1 VLDIAA
7 AALRPGITGDELDRI
22 VYDATIARKCYPSPL
37 NYNGALPRRG
47 AGGRDRRAAGGAS
60 ITQAYSLVFTT
71 AGFPKSFCVSVN
83 EVRLRDAS
91 GALRSP
97 PAQLHARR
105 MVSLA

>member
-1 VLDIAA
+1 MVRCRVAVLAGAIDEPPAA
-7 AALRPGITGDELDRI
+7 Q
-22 VYDATIARKCYPSPL
+22 VS
-37 NYNGALPRRG
+37 RRRYG
-47 AGGRDRRAAGGAS
+47 
-60 ITQAYSLVFTT
+60 LVFTT